1 MTEAQ
6 HTHHQHPN
14 YMAVFFALLVLTVIS
29 VGVDMVGGKSQGGMT
44 IIMLVAVCKS
54 VLVAMYFMHLKYDW
68 FQVYIMVVGPLIM
81 GTIMICILL
90 PDLTF
95 SHYRLLNEEVPPS
108 LEKIETLTW

>member
-6 HTHHQHPN
+6 HAPHTQHQHPN
-14 YMAVFFALLVLTVIS
+14 YMAVFYALIGFTALS
-29 VGVDMVGGKSQGGMT
+29 VAVDALGGKSQGGMT
-44 IIMLVAVCKS
+44 IIMLVAVCKA

-81 GTIMICILL
+81 GTIMVCILL

-95 SHYRLLNEEVPPS
+95 SEYRLLNEENPPA
-108 LEKIETLTW
+108 LEKPQ